1 MVGGVEGGLGG
12 GTPTINTRIV
22 EPSKTDDI
30 LYDELWWSV
39 TSLPIV
45 SLCIKSLENKCIIM

>member
-1 MVGGVEGGLGG
+1 MRPHFYMVGGVEGGWGG

-30 LYDELWWSV
+30 LYDEL
-39 TSLPIV
+39 
-45 SLCIKSLENKCIIM
+45 